1 MGTPNQMPNIFQ
13 YGHLVSTGWIRSMVT
28 GQSVDQH
35 SNPVPWISYAA
46 ISFLEHRVST
56 ALSVFEFGSGM
67 STLWWALKCKCVLS
81 VEHDRKWIE
90 KMAPLLPANAK
101 VQFNEL
107 EYGGKYCQ
115 SAADTNMKFDIV
127 SVDGRDRVNS
137 AIFSLDALSS
147 DGVILWD
154 DTNRERYAPGI
165 RFLASKGF
173 KRIDFEGM
181 KPCTIETTATSVFY
195 RSNNC
200 LGI

>member
-1 MGTPNQMPNIFQ
+1 M
-13 YGHLVSTGWIRSMVT
+13 LA
-28 GQSVDQH
+28 GQSVDRN

-46 ISFLEHRVST
+46 IAFLEHRVSST
-56 ALSVFEFGSGM
+56 HSVFEFGSGM
-67 STLWWALKCKCVLS
+67 STLWWARKSKFVWS
-81 VEHDRKWIE
+81 VEHDREWLTKVT
-90 KMAPLLPANAK
+90 PLLPANAR

-107 EYGGKYCQ
+107 EYGGIYSQ
-115 SAADTNMKFDIV
+115 SATSTGMQFNIV

-147 DGVILWD
+147 DGVIIWD
-154 DTNRERYAPGI
+154 DTNRERYGPGI

-181 KPCTIETTATSVFY
+181 KPCTVEHTVTSIFY